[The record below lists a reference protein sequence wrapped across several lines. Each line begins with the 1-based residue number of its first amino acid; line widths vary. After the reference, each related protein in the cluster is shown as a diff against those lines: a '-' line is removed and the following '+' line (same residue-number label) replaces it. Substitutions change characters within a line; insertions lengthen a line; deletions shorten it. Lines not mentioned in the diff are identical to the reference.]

1 MRGHFDGASSEGL
14 PVVVRQG
21 IFVDTLRG
29 GDLLPAQELLEK
41 YADVVI
47 GVGLGVEKGDRVV
60 ISSRVQLPEF
70 TRVLVA
76 TAYERGAES
85 VDVLWQDDE
94 VLRARFSHG
103 SSSAAGV
110 VSGDSQF
117 LMSAF
122 EAGAS
127 WLWVLAE
134 DPAALSGVDMSRV
147 QEHQRVNGQFI
158 KPMKDAMGAMEFP
171 WSVIAAPVPAWNSS
185 VFPDADLAEAEESMW
200 SAIFRACRID
210 VEDPVSAWREH
221 LAELERRRDALTER
235 RFRKLRYE
243 GPGTDLVV
251 GLTDGVKWQ
260 GGGSKTHSGRSFAPN
275 IPTEEVFTS
284 PHRAKAN
291 GRIQASKP
299 LSYFGDI
306 IDGFALEV
314 SQGQVVSFT
323 AEQGQEVLERILAT
337 DQGSTRFG
345 ETAMV
350 PQSGTVAA
358 ERLIWNNML
367 YDENDACHIAL
378 GQSFTSCLE
387 GAVDMSSA
395 DRLDAGL
402 NQSSIHVDFVVG
414 SSELSVF
421 GVYADGTE
429 EPIITKGEW
438 GFTI

>member
-1 MRGHFDGASSEGL
+1 MPG
-14 PVVVRQG
+14 
-21 IFVDTLRG
+21 
-29 GDLLPAQELLEK
+29 QELLEK
-41 YADVVI
+41 YADVVMA
-47 GVGLGVEKGDRVV
+47 VGLGVEKGDRLV

-70 TRVLVA
+70 TRILVA

-85 VDVLWQDDE
+85 VDVLWHDDE
-94 VLRARFSHG
+94 VRRARYSHG
-103 SSSAAGV
+103 SPAAAGA

-122 EAGAS
+122 DAGAS

-134 DPAALSGVDMSRV
+134 DPAALAGVDMSRV
-147 QEHQRVNGQFI
+147 QEHEKVNGQFI
-158 KPMKDAMGAMEFP
+158 KAMKDAMGALEFP

-185 VFPDADLAEAEESMW
+185 VFPDTDVSDAAESMW

-210 VEDPVSAWREH
+210 LEDPVSAWKEH
-221 LAELERRRDALTER
+221 LADLESRRDYLTTR
-235 RFRKLRYE
+235 RFHELRYE

-260 GGGSKTHSGRSFAPN
+260 GGGAKTPGGRPFAPN

-299 LSYFGDI
+299 LSYFGDL
-306 IDGFALEV
+306 IDGFALEI
-314 SQGQVVSFT
+314 SEGRVVSST
-323 AEQGQEVLERILAT
+323 AEQGQEVLERVLAT
-337 DQGSTRFG
+337 DEGSTRFG

-350 PQSGTVAA
+350 PQSGAVAA
-358 ERLIWNNML
+358 EELIWNNML

-387 GAVDMSSA
+387 GADDMS
-395 DRLDAGL
+395 DVEKLNAGL

-414 SSELSVF
+414 SNELSVF
-421 GVYADGTE
+421 GVYDDGTE

-438 GFTI
+438 GFTD

>member
-1 MRGHFDGASSEGL
+1 
-14 PVVVRQG
+14 
-21 IFVDTLRG
+21 
-29 GDLLPAQELLEK
+29 LPAQELLEK

-47 GVGLGVEKGDRVV
+47 GVGLGVETGDRVV
-60 ISSRVQLPEF
+60 ISASVQLPEF

-94 VLRARFSHG
+94 VRRARFSHG

-134 DPAALSGVDMSRV
+134 DPAALAGVDMSRV
-147 QEHQRVNGQFI
+147 QEHQKVNGQFI

-185 VFPDADLAEAEESMW
+185 VFPDADLADAEESMW

-210 VEDPVSAWREH
+210 VEDPVSAWKEH
-221 LAELERRRDALTER
+221 LAELERRRDVLTER
-235 RFRKLRYE
+235 RFHKLRYE

-260 GGGSKTHSGRSFAPN
+260 GGGAKTPTGRSFAPN
-275 IPTEEVFTS
+275 IPTEEVYTS

-291 GRIQASKP
+291 GRIRASKP

-314 SQGQVVSFT
+314 SQGQVVSST
-323 AEQGQEVLERILAT
+323 AEHGQEVLERVLAT
-337 DQGSTRFG
+337 DEGSTRFG

-358 ERLIWNNML
+358 ERLIWSRSSGRSGFAQRRRFVSIP
-367 YDENDACHIAL
+367 ERC
-378 GQSFTSCLE
+378 GSEFVTFTRTLK
-387 GAVDMSSA
+387 
-395 DRLDAGL
+395 
-402 NQSSIHVDFVVG
+402 
-414 SSELSVF
+414 
-421 GVYADGTE
+421 
-429 EPIITKGEW
+429 KGYQLL
-438 GFTI
+438 